1 MVLQR
6 LLGTSVT
13 SSSHQLAQK
22 LRGIEPLRNSLH
34 EAMHARTDISAQR
47 MTHKINM
54 ARTPAELWLL
64 RSDLHQCIS
73 QVHSHGVA
81 AERINAL
88 IPAFEGRL
96 PATKLRRI

>member
-6 LLGTSVT
+6 LFGTSVT
-13 SSSHQLAQK
+13 SSSNQLAQK
-22 LRGIEPLRNSLH
+22 RRDIEPLRNSLH
-34 EAMHARTDISAQR
+34 EDMHDCTDIRAQR
-47 MTHKINM
+47 MTYKINM
-54 ARTPAELWLL
+54 ARTPSELWLL

-73 QVHSHGVA
+73 QVHSQGVA

-88 IPAFEGRL
+88 IPAFESWL